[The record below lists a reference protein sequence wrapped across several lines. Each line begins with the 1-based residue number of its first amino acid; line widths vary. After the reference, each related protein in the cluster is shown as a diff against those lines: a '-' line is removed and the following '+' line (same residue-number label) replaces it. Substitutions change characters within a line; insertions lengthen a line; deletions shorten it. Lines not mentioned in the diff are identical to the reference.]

1 MNELSTSRAL
11 NQPFPSEIRFLAVDD
26 DPLIRD
32 LVAHFLKASGLP
44 GEACPDGRQALSIL
58 EQSKFQVV
66 VCDLN
71 MPGLGGMDLLEE
83 VRTRFP
89 EVAFVMMT
97 GTNDVRQGV
106 NAIKAGASDYLTKPV
121 QAGELVA
128 SIIRAVGAKRL
139 ERGLE
144 DRLTRLEESIA
155 LRSKQLERA
164 RQRFQTTCNETL
176 QVLGSALDLRDNET
190 AGHCQRVTHYSLEL
204 AKAVGCSRTE
214 FTEIARGAYLHDI
227 GKIGI
232 NDSILL
238 KPGPLTPCE
247 RAAMESHA
255 RIGYD
260 LVRRVS
266 FLAGAAEI
274 VLTHHERFDGAGYP
288 QGLVGHEIPL
298 GARIF
303 AVVDTL
309 DAMTSDRPYRRALQ
323 FAIARDE
330 ILRQS
335 GRQFDPEVVDAFLSL
350 PQEAWL
356 RIRNDAQSLR
366 QHSDYP
372 WELLLG
378 EL

>member
-1 MNELSTSRAL
+1 MNELSTSRVSDEPL
-11 NQPFPSEIRFLAVDD
+11 PSEIRFLAVDD
-26 DPLIRD
+26 DPLISD
-32 LVAHFLKASGLP
+32 LVEHLLIARGLP
-44 GEACPDGRQALSIL
+44 GEACTDGRQALNIL
-58 EQSKFQVV
+58 EQNKFQVV

-71 MPGLGGMDLLEE
+71 MPGIGGMDLLEE

-97 GTNDVRQGV
+97 GTNDVRQGI
-106 NAIKAGASDYLTKPV
+106 NAMKAGASDYLTKPV
-121 QAGELVA
+121 QANALVA
-128 SIIRAVGAKRL
+128 SIIRAVGSKRL
-139 ERGLE
+139 ECGLE
-144 DRLTRLEESIA
+144 DPRKRLEESIA
-155 LRSKQLERA
+155 LRSKQLEHA
-164 RQRFQTTCNETL
+164 RQRIETTCNETL

-190 AGHCQRVTHYSLEL
+190 AGHCQRVTRYSLEL
-204 AKAVGCSRTE
+204 AKAMGCSRTE
-214 FTEIARGAYLHDI
+214 CTEIARGAYLHDI

-232 NDSILL
+232 GDSILL
-238 KPGPLTPCE
+238 KPALLTHFE
-247 RAAMESHA
+247 RAVMESHA

-303 AVVDTL
+303 AVADTL
-309 DAMTSDRPYRRALQ
+309 DAMTSDRPYRSALQ

-330 ILRQS
+330 IIRES

-350 PQEAWL
+350 PEETWL
-356 RIRNDAQSLR
+356 RIRNDARSLR
-366 QHSDYP
+366 QSSECP
-372 WELLLG
+372 WELFLG

>member
-1 MNELSTSRAL
+1 MNELSTSRVL
-11 NQPFPSEIRFLAVDD
+11 NQPLPSEIRFLAVDD
-26 DPLIRD
+26 DPLISD
-32 LVAHFLKASGLP
+32 LVEHFLIASGLP
-44 GEACPDGRQALSIL
+44 GEACTDGRQALSIL

-71 MPGLGGMDLLEE
+71 MPGIGGMGLLEQ

-97 GTNDVRQGV
+97 GANDVREGI

-121 QAGELVA
+121 QASVLVA
-128 SIIRAVGAKRL
+128 SIIRAVEAKRL
-139 ERGLE
+139 ECGLE
-144 DRLTRLEESIA
+144 DRRNSLEESAA

-164 RQRFQTTCNETL
+164 RQRIETTRNETL

-190 AGHCQRVTHYSLEL
+190 AGHCQRVTRYSLEL
-204 AKAVGCSRTE
+204 AKVMGCSGTE

-232 NDSILL
+232 SDSILR
-238 KPGPLTPCE
+238 KPGPLTHRE
-247 RAAMESHA
+247 RAVMESHA
-255 RIGYD
+255 RIGYE

-274 VLTHHERFDGAGYP
+274 VLTHHERFDGTGYP

-303 AVVDTL
+303 AVADTF

-330 ILRQS
+330 ILRES

-350 PQEAWL
+350 PDEVWL
-356 RIRNDAQSLR
+356 RIRNDARSLR
-366 QHSDYP
+366 QPSECP

-378 EL
+378 GL

>member
-1 MNELSTSRAL
+1 MKELSTSGVSSEPL
-11 NQPFPSEIRFLAVDD
+11 PSEIRFLAVDD
-26 DPLIRD
+26 DPLIGD
-32 LVAHFLKASGLP
+32 LVEHLLIARGLP
-44 GEACPDGRQALSIL
+44 GEACTDGRQALSIL

-71 MPGLGGMDLLEE
+71 MPGIGGMGLLEQ

-121 QAGELVA
+121 QANALVA
-128 SIIRAVGAKRL
+128 SIIRAVEAKRV
-139 ERGLE
+139 ECGLD
-144 DRLTRLEESIA
+144 DRRNRLEEAIS

-164 RQRFQTTCNETL
+164 RQHIERTCNETL

-190 AGHCQRVTHYSLEL
+190 AEHCHRVTRYSLEL
-204 AKAVGCSRTE
+204 AKAMGCSRSE

-232 NDSILL
+232 SDSILL
-238 KPGPLTPCE
+238 KPGPLTRRE
-247 RAAMESHA
+247 RAVMESHA

-274 VLTHHERFDGAGYP
+274 VLTHQERFDGTGYP
-288 QGLVGHEIPL
+288 QGLVGHEIPM

-303 AVVDTL
+303 AVADTF
-309 DAMTSDRPYRRALQ
+309 DAMTSDRPYRCALQ

-330 ILRQS
+330 ILRES

-350 PQEAWL
+350 PEEAWL
-356 RIRNDAQSLR
+356 RIRKDAQSLR
-366 QHSDYP
+366 QYSECP

-378 EL
+378 GI